1 MMTTTTFA
9 NGHHEDAA
17 TTIIPSR
24 SACLYCY
31 NLRSH
36 WKILMWGQV
45 LSLLLASAGAAQATL
60 HLSCGLSA
68 PTFTMATIY
77 FVLSFHLILVVWRTK
92 KQRKLRDSGVDAIF
106 HTAGDNEEE
115 EVSNTQPE
123 LTNNEDEGNLSAVI
137 SNSTCTD
144 EPSSSSRLEY
154 SFFGLFPL
162 YRPTWQYAI
171 IAFLDV
177 EANAITIMSFRY
189 TTLTSVTLFD
199 ALAIP
204 SAIFLSKYF
213 LRRQYT
219 WVHILGV
226 VTCMAGVGFNVLQ
239 DYESDHEDSASNDEY
254 PHKLRG
260 DMFAIT
266 GGLLYGLNDVLAE
279 VTIRQAG
286 ETTEYLGVMGLF
298 AFVLSLIQA
307 LIFEWQD
314 ILEFFGRSSSGET
327 CSPAMGW
334 WLLFVFVGV
343 TLMGYAGASR
353 FLLVSEAAFFNL
365 SLLTGDLWSVLFSIV
380 AERIVPQPLFFVA
393 LVFVLS
399 GVVLYEMAPSPVMED
414 RHAQVKA
421 ERLTQ
426 LEEDDNDLEPRERT
440 STSDDDKLL

>member
-1 MMTTTTFA
+1 M
-9 NGHHEDAA
+9 G
-17 TTIIPSR
+17 
-24 SACLYCY
+24 
-31 NLRSH
+31 
-36 WKILMWGQV
+36 
-45 LSLLLASAGAAQATL
+45 
-60 HLSCGLSA
+60 
-68 PTFTMATIY
+68 
-77 FVLSFHLILVVWRTK
+77 
-92 KQRKLRDSGVDAIF
+92 
-106 HTAGDNEEE
+106 
-115 EVSNTQPE
+115 
-123 LTNNEDEGNLSAVI
+123 
-137 SNSTCTD
+137 
-144 EPSSSSRLEY
+144 
-154 SFFGLFPL
+154 
-162 YRPTWQYAI
+162 
-171 IAFLDV
+171 
-177 EANAITIMSFRY
+177 
-189 TTLTSVTLFD
+189 
-199 ALAIP
+199 
-204 SAIFLSKYF
+204 
-213 LRRQYT
+213 
-219 WVHILGV
+219 VHILLGV
-226 VTCMAGVGFNVLQ
+226 ITFAWRVWLVIHVLQ
-239 DYESDHEDSASNDEY
+239 DYESDHEDIVRRMTSIRTNYAATCSPFY
-254 PHKLRG
+254 GRS
-260 DMFAIT
+260 FI
-266 GGLLYGLNDVLAE
+266 YGLNNVLAE
-279 VTIRQAG
+279 VTIHQAG

-314 ILEFFGRSSSGET
+314 ISEFFGRSSSGET